1 MAERSLRTLTPAA
14 GAFVWARSSLA
25 RAGELDL
32 HVSATHYIDPAT
44 SPTGGALVLASA
56 LTLPDSQGTV
66 RLASRDPRAA
76 PRIRYNFFTDPGDLA
91 RLGEA
96 TELARKIAATA
107 PLAEMIDH
115 EIVPGPVDGDD
126 ALRGYIK
133 STVVT
138 YAHPTATVPM
148 GTNSDNRAVVDAC
161 GKVRNTAGLRV
172 VDASIVP
179 DAVSVATNPTIIMLA
194 ERIAARIVA

>member
-1 MAERSLRTLTPAA
+1 
-14 GAFVWARSSLA
+14 
-25 RAGELDL
+25 
-32 HVSATHYIDPAT
+32 
-44 SPTGGALVLASA
+44 
-56 LTLPDSQGTV
+56 
-66 RLASRDPRAA
+66 
-76 PRIRYNFFTDPGDLA
+76 
-91 RLGEA
+91 
-96 TELARKIAATA
+96 
-107 PLAEMIDH
+107 MIDH

-126 ALRGYIK
+126 ALRGYIT
-133 STVVT
+133 STVVA

-148 GTNSDNRAVVDAC
+148 GTNSDNRAVVDAW